1 VRRPGSMAA
10 WRVRSQ
16 TGKRLHS
23 DCNQTTQYSPLGE
36 VVGQDVAAGG
46 PALLHPLGLQ
56 SGDPTIIEPSLVP
69 SRSQGPPEAPFGSVV
84 GSLGILYWWSG
95 GITSR
100 WRVPPPAC
108 PELRT

>member
-1 VRRPGSMAA
+1 MCVVQDLWRRGECVARPANDSTATA
-10 WRVRSQ
+10 IRQRN
-16 TGKRLHS
+16 K
-23 DCNQTTQYSPLGE
+23 SPLGE

-84 GSLGILYWWSG
+84 GSLGIL
-95 GITSR
+95 
-100 WRVPPPAC
+100 
-108 PELRT
+108 